1 LFINQQQLIL
11 FQVLE
16 WAQPLRKQWEKRQL
30 FIKPTYKIKNNLKYI
45 ESELFAFNP
54 DYPIIQTYKESMK
67 HPNNIIITNFKYS
80 TGGKDLNRI
89 IFTANHTE
97 DDLNAVIRILN
108 QYQF

>member
-1 LFINQQQLIL
+1 LTLL
-11 FQVLE
+11 V
-16 WAQPLRKQWEKRQL
+16 K
-30 FIKPTYKIKNNLKYI
+30 
-45 ESELFAFNP
+45 SELFAFNP
-54 DYPIIQTYKESMK
+54 DYPIIYPDIQGINERLTA
-67 HPNNIIITNFKYS
+67 NNIIITNFKYS